1 MSLSPEV
8 EAWFS
13 LAGKKALVTGGS
25 RGIGKMIATGLLM
38 AGAEVAICARD
49 GNAVAETVSQLRAFG
64 SCSGLATDLSTDEGR
79 ARLATWATSTF
90 DSLDVLVNNAGT
102 GWGAK
107 IDDFPVEGFDK
118 VLRVNLTSVFDVTKR
133 VLPALERAAS
143 PESRA
148 RIINIG
154 SVDGLRVPIFE
165 NYSYSASKA
174 AIHMLTRHMARDL
187 LSRNINVN
195 CIAPGFFVTKMTAIL
210 FDESHPNHIEPPA
223 IPMGRTGTLS
233 DIASAAIYLA
243 APASAYVTGVVL
255 PVAGGISTVD

>member
-1 MSLSPEV
+1 MSVSPDV
-8 EAWFS
+8 ERWFS
-13 LAGKKALVTGGS
+13 LAGRKALVTGGS
-25 RGIGKMIATGLLM
+25 RGIGKMIATGFLM
-38 AGAEVAICARD
+38 AGAEVAICARH
-49 GNAVAETVSQLRAFG
+49 GEEVAETVNQLRALG
-64 SCSGLATDLSTDEGR
+64 RCSGLATDLSTDEGR
-79 ARLATWATSTF
+79 SNLAAWFADTF
-90 DSLDVLVNNAGT
+90 DALDVLVNNAGT

-133 VLPALERAAS
+133 VLPALERAAT

-148 RIINIG
+148 RIINVG

-174 AIHMLTRHMARDL
+174 GLHMLTRHLARDL

-195 CIAPGFFVTKMTAIL
+195 CIAPGFFVTKMTAVV
-210 FDESHPNHIEPPA
+210 FDESHPNHVEPPP

-233 DIASAAIYLA
+233 DIAAAAIYLA

-255 PVAGGISTVD
+255 PVAGGLSTVD